1 MLNYWLNPQHSS
13 SVPDPV
19 VSTADSELRAH
30 VERALGAHYELDRE
44 IGRGGMGIVYRAR
57 DRRLKRWVAVKLL
70 PPELAF
76 RGDIRTRFLRE
87 AETAAQLSHPNIVP
101 IYAVDERD
109 GLVYF
114 VMGYV
119 EGENL
124 ATRIGQRGPLTVEET
139 RRILHEVAEA
149 LAYAHARNVV
159 HRDIK
164 PDNILICSDDGHAM
178 VTDFGIARAVS
189 DSGDSRLTAT
199 GMAIGTPAYMA
210 PEQAAG
216 DRDLDGRTDLY
227 SLGVVGYQML
237 TGEPPFKAGN
247 TPAMLVKHLSEAPVP
262 VTERRSGI
270 PDDLARVI
278 MTLLEKEPANRFAS
292 AQAPAAA
299 LDGGEVPEPAST
311 RRASAGVPH
320 QPAATAGDGA
330 ARNSAGVAQRTS
342 GALEPYGPDDL
353 LAAVTPDE
361 MMRWSAAPVVDF
373 RKKITTYLIV
383 NAVVLFFAIFTD
395 KNFLGLS
402 AIWGVFL
409 AFKYAKLWSEGY
421 DWRDVFK
428 QPRDRLFFDV
438 AAETIDDARGL
449 FDNTKR
455 AEMRERARRRR
466 LAVDVSIGARLPDR
480 SARGAA
486 GAPSTPPGA
495 LPSGTVREHAG
506 RFADLVDQAARDR
519 AEIVRIMESVPRR
532 EREQLSHVVPSAE
545 ALYRKVES
553 LAVTAAD
560 LERNSAPGAGAVIER
575 EISQLEAQAN
585 PLDYAASE
593 DRVRRLAYLKRQ
605 RRAVVDVGNRRDQ
618 AVAKLESCRAALQ
631 SMRLDL
637 VRLRTGAET
646 HERITLLAEQALSLA
661 RDVDGLVYGADEV
674 ARLTSRG
681 QGGGGR
687 PLAGPA

>member
-1 MLNYWLNPQHSS
+1 M
-13 SVPDPV
+13 PDPV

-30 VERALGAHYELDRE
+30 VERALSAQYELDRE
-44 IGRGGMGIVYRAR
+44 IGRGGMGIVYRAK
-57 DRRLKRWVAVKLL
+57 DRRLKRMVAVKLL

-124 ATRIGQRGPLTVEET
+124 ATRIGERGPLPVDET
-139 RRILHEVAEA
+139 RRILREVADA
-149 LAYAHARNVV
+149 LAYAHGRNVV

-164 PDNILICSDDGHAM
+164 PDNILLAADGQAM
-178 VTDFGIARAVS
+178 VTDFGIARAVT

-216 DRDLDGRTDLY
+216 DRDIDGRTDLY

-247 TPAMLVKHLSEAPVP
+247 TPAMLVKHLSEPPVP

-270 PDDLARVI
+270 PEDLSRVV
-278 MTLLEKEPANRFAS
+278 MTLLEKEPANRFPT
-292 AQAPAAA
+292 AQALAAA
-299 LDGGEVPEPAST
+299 LDGAEVAEPASARRTSAGAT
-311 RRASAGVPH
+311 RDAVTRPSGGASATAGGVSTHGMALGGFSPDDDLVS
-320 QPAATAGDGA
+320 AATA
-330 ARNSAGVAQRTS
+330 
-342 GALEPYGPDDL
+342 
-353 LAAVTPDE
+353 DE
-361 MMRWSAAPVVDF
+361 MMRWGATPVVDF
-373 RKKITTYLIV
+373 RKKITTYIIV
-383 NAVVLFFAIFTD
+383 NAVVLFFAIFTG

-402 AIWGVFL
+402 AIWGVFM

-449 FDNTKR
+449 FDGKKR

-466 LAVDVSIGARLPDR
+466 LADNASAGARTPD
-480 SARGAA
+480 AA
-486 GAPSTPPGA
+486 PGA
-495 LPSGTVREHAG
+495 LPGAMAGRAGALPASTAREHAG
-506 RFADLVDQAARDR
+506 RFAGLVDQAARDR

-532 EREQLSHVVPSAE
+532 EREQLDHVVPSAE

-553 LAVTAAD
+553 LAITAAD
-560 LERNSAPGAGAVIER
+560 LERNAAPDAGEAIER
-575 EISQLEAQAN
+575 EITQLEAQAN
-585 PLDYAASE
+585 PLDHAASE

-605 RRAVVDVGNRRDQ
+605 RRAVADVGNRRDQ
-618 AVAKLESCRAALQ
+618 AIAKLESCRTALQ

-646 HERITLLAEQALSLA
+646 HERITLLAEQAMSLA

-674 ARLTSRG
+674 AKLTARG
-681 QGGGGR
+681 QRGGR
-687 PLAGPA
+687 PLAGPV